1 MERTTESVIYLDTHI
16 VCWLYEGRVDLLS
29 PSAAEAIDAGQLIIS
44 PMTVLELHYLYEIGR
59 ILVEPEVIL
68 SALAEEIGLQISEFP
83 LAAIVQEARQ
93 LSWTRDPFDRL
104 IAAEVMLLPNARL
117 VTRNRTIRAHCLQA
131 LW

>member
-1 MERTTESVIYLDTHI
+1 MERAAESLIYLDTHI
-16 VCWLYEGRVDLLS
+16 VCWLYEGRTDLLS
-29 PSAAEAIDAGQLIIS
+29 PSAAAAIDAGLLLIS

-59 ILVEPEVIL
+59 ILVEPEIIL

-83 LAAIVQEARQ
+83 FAAIVQEARK

-117 VTRNRTIRAHCLQA
+117 ITRDRTIRANCLQTV
-131 LW
+131 W